1 MRLFPFVGHGLKL
14 GQAMRSGGCVF
25 MIGISTGIS
34 IHGQPVTSSFEVA
47 SIKVHAANSGNHET
61 SCSNGR
67 FISQGYPF
75 WDVIAWAYDLKGDAV
90 RELSR
95 RLPSNANDRQNYYDI
110 QAESEH
116 PVTESQ
122 CRLMMQA
129 LLADRFKFA
138 AHWEPRDAQIYDL
151 VVAPGGLKIREA
163 SEADEGTDVNIVTN
177 GRPLN
182 MLPPPEPE
190 PKGWTLQKLA
200 EFLTGRRN
208 FEPIVD
214 KTGLKGRYKIDLQ
227 YSDLRFANGQDA
239 SAPDLEAALARQL
252 GLRLEKHKGSVNIFI
267 LDHFESP
274 TPN

>member
-1 MRLFPFVGHGLKL
+1 MTGIL
-14 GQAMRSGGCVF
+14 M
-25 MIGISTGIS
+25 GISNF
-34 IHGQPVTSSFEVA
+34 GQPVTPSFEVA
-47 SIKVHAANSGNHET
+47 SIRRHLPNSGVHET

-67 FISQGYPF
+67 FMSQGYPF
-75 WDVIAWAYDLKGDAV
+75 WDIIAWAYDLKGDAV
-90 RELSR
+90 RELVKR
-95 RLPSNANDRQNYYDI
+95 VPSNDRQNYYDI
-110 QAESEH
+110 QAESER
-116 PVTESQ
+116 PATESQ

-151 VVAPGGLKIREA
+151 VVAPSGLKIREA
-163 SEADEGTDVNIVTN
+163 SEADEGTGVNIVTN

-182 MLPPPEPE
+182 MLPPLEPE

-214 KTGLKGRYKIDLQ
+214 KSGLKGRYKIDLQ

-239 SAPDLEAALARQL
+239 SAPDLETALVRQL
-252 GLRLEKHKGSVNIFI
+252 GLRLEKHKGSVNI
-267 LDHFESP
+267 LVVDHLESP